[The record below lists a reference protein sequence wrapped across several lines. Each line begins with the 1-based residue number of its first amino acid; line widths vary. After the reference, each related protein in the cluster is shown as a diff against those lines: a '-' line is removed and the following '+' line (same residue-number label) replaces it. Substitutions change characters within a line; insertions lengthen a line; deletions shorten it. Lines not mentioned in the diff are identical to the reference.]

1 MFFVIYG
8 HRGLGLHQIATLLC
22 FALL

>member
-1 MFFVIYG
+1 MGIGY
-8 HRGLGLHQIATLLC
+8 RGLGLNHPFFTTLLC